1 MRKMRITESQL
12 RKTIR
17 KILNEGFV
25 EYKSLSDSELLEYV
39 ATGDSLAKEE
49 FQKRIEDDDYLAEVD
64 EIPLPSRRH
73 RFFEVDR

>member
-1 MRKMRITESQL
+1 M
-12 RKTIR
+12 
-17 KILNEGFV
+17 
-25 EYKSLSDSELLEYV
+25 EYESLSDSELLEYV

>member
-1 MRKMRITESQL
+1 MRITESQL

-25 EYKSLSDSELLEYV
+25 EYESLSDSELLEYV
-39 ATGDSLAKEE
+39 GAGDSLAKEE
-49 FQKRIEDDDYLAEVD
+49 YQKRVEGDDCLAEVD
-64 EIPLPSRRH
+64 EIPLPSHRH